1 MYIEY
6 LADAGLPEEGLH
18 PDQSEA
24 MTMATEPL
32 ETYFALVDELP
43 FFGFVCTALWR
54 GYVGRWEIVDDP
66 LYLVGINA
74 AAFRD
79 EPVPLERLFPGDGD
93 RVFAH
98 WCSGKLRV
106 PQGWQLKYVHIGYAS
121 TYERELMLQAER
133 GVLYGTWVRRNALP
147 PGAQP

>member
-1 MYIEY
+1 
-6 LADAGLPEEGLH
+6 
-18 PDQSEA
+18 
-24 MTMATEPL
+24 
-32 ETYFALVDELP
+32 
-43 FFGFVCTALWR
+43 
-54 GYVGRWEIVDDP
+54 VDDR

-106 PQGWQLKYVHIGYAS
+106 TQGWQLKYVHIGYAS
-121 TYERELMLQAER
+121 TCERDLMLEVER
-133 GVLYGTWVRRNALP
+133 GVLRGTWVRRNASP
-147 PGAQP
+147 PGVKP

>member
-1 MYIEY
+1 MTAQIGER
-6 LADAGLPEEGLH
+6 LRWQGED
-18 PDQSEA
+18 

-32 ETYFALVDELP
+32 EAYFALGGERP

-54 GYVGRWEIVDDP
+54 GYVGRWEIVDDR

-79 EPVPLERLFPGDGD
+79 EPVPLARLFPGYGD

-98 WCSGKLRV
+98 WYSGTLRV
-106 PQGWQLKYVHIGYAS
+106 PQGRQLKYVHMGYAS
-121 TYERELMLQAER
+121 TYERDLMLEVER
-133 GVLYGTWVRRNALP
+133 GVLRSTWVRHNALP
-147 PGAQP
+147 PGAKP

>member
-1 MYIEY
+1 M
-6 LADAGLPEEGLH
+6 
-18 PDQSEA
+18 
-24 MTMATEPL
+24 
-32 ETYFALVDELP
+32 
-43 FFGFVCTALWR
+43 
-54 GYVGRWEIVDDP
+54 DDR

-79 EPVPLERLFPGDGD
+79 EPVPLERPFPGDGD

-98 WCSGKLRV
+98 WCSGTLRV
-106 PQGWQLKYVHIGYAS
+106 PQGRQLAYVYMGYDS

-133 GVLYGTWVRRNALP
+133 GVLCGSWVRRDSLP